1 MLLRPMNNLKKF
13 KKKKKKR
20 SRIIQAVE
28 FVMREK
34 LSHIV
39 ETARDKLLGQ
49 MDRMTQE

>member
-1 MLLRPMNNLKKF
+1 MLLRPMNNLKKL
-13 KKKKKKR
+13 KKKKKR

-39 ETARDKLLGQ
+39 ETARDRLLGQ